1 MVAPLTFVVEHLDP
15 ELGPWSALEYKT
27 IAQESRDAGCG
38 FILSSV
44 PPSLLQ
50 SSELKDVGADARSDA
65 VEVYFADKKDK
76 VCLLDPA
83 AKQELEPTDGQ
94 CFQVF
99 LFGGILGDDPPRDR
113 TSELR
118 KKGFNGRRLGPI
130 QMTTDTAVR
139 VTRKVLL
146 EGKKL
151 EEISY
156 VDFPELK
163 LDEHESTEMPFRY
176 VADKEGKPIM
186 PEGMIELIKADA
198 DKGFDTL
205 EFADENDGMGDL
217 ALKDPK

>member
-1 MVAPLTFVVEHLDP
+1 MAATLTFVVEHLDP

-27 IAQESRDAGCG
+27 IAQESRDAGCD

-44 PPSLLQ
+44 PTSLLQ
-50 SSELKDVGADARSDA
+50 SNELRDVGANARNDA

-76 VCLLDPA
+76 ICLLDPS

-94 CFQVF
+94 RFEVF

-118 KKGFNGRRLGPI
+118 KKGFTGRRLGPI

-139 VTRKVLL
+139 VTRKVVL

-151 EEISY
+151 EELSY
-156 VDFPELK
+156 IDHPELK

-176 VADKEGKPIM
+176 VADSDGKPIM
-186 PEGMIELIKADA
+186 PVGMVDLIKADA

-205 EFADENDGMGDL
+205 EFADENDGMGNLSMNDSR
-217 ALKDPK
+217 